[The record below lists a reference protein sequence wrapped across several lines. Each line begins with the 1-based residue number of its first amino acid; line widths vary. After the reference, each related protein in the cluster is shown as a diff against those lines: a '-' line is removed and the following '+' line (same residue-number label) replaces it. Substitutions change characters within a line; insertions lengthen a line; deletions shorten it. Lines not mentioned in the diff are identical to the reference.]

1 MNRLPF
7 LGLLFA
13 LLCLVACRQMNEA
26 HLLHLAEK
34 QVNMNVDSVYAL
46 LVQIERPSQLSDEE
60 RLLYGWLNAYVHYKR
75 HNSMAEDSLI
85 LPASDYY
92 VFRNDTAK
100 NLFSYQLKAWYWYWL
115 KEHERCIAAIDS
127 GVALA
132 KALQDTGRMA
142 DMLIDKAYW
151 YVYVWKDYKWRYVF
165 E

>member
-13 LLCLVACRQMNEA
+13 LLCLVTCRQMNEA

-75 HNSMAEDSLI
+75 HFPYRHSFGRKSRKLLLYGNCHGAE
-85 LPASDYY
+85 
-92 VFRNDTAK
+92 
-100 NLFSYQLKAWYWYWL
+100 Q
-115 KEHERCIAAIDS
+115 E
-127 GVALA
+127 
-132 KALQDTGRMA
+132 
-142 DMLIDKAYW
+142 
-151 YVYVWKDYKWRYVF
+151 
-165 E
+165 

>member
-13 LLCLVACRQMNEA
+13 LLCLVTCRQMNEA

-85 LPASDYY
+85 LPPQRHGEES
-92 VFRNDTAK
+92 VFLSVESLVLVLA
-100 NLFSYQLKAWYWYWL
+100 
-115 KEHERCIAAIDS
+115 ERAR
-127 GVALA
+127 
-132 KALQDTGRMA
+132 T
-142 DMLIDKAYW
+142 
-151 YVYVWKDYKWRYVF
+151 VYSCH
-165 E
+165 

>member
-1 MNRLPF
+1 MRCC
-7 LGLLFA
+7 A
-13 LLCLVACRQMNEA
+13 LLPAGQMNEA

-92 VFRNDTAK
+92 CLPQRHGEESVFLSVESLVLVLA
-100 NLFSYQLKAWYWYWL
+100 
-115 KEHERCIAAIDS
+115 ERAR
-127 GVALA
+127 
-132 KALQDTGRMA
+132 T
-142 DMLIDKAYW
+142 
-151 YVYVWKDYKWRYVF
+151 VYSCH
-165 E
+165 

>member
-85 LPASDYY
+85 LPASDYLLRLPQRHGEES
-92 VFRNDTAK
+92 VFLSVESLVLVLA
-100 NLFSYQLKAWYWYWL
+100 
-115 KEHERCIAAIDS
+115 ERAR
-127 GVALA
+127 
-132 KALQDTGRMA
+132 T
-142 DMLIDKAYW
+142 
-151 YVYVWKDYKWRYVF
+151 VYSCH
-165 E
+165 

>member
-75 HNSMAEDSLI
+75 HNSMAEDSLLLSEISDNSSYPNPSII
-85 LPASDYY
+85 LKIQ
-92 VFRNDTAK
+92 FFI
-100 NLFSYQLKAWYWYWL
+100 L
-115 KEHERCIAAIDS
+115 
-127 GVALA
+127 
-132 KALQDTGRMA
+132 
-142 DMLIDKAYW
+142 
-151 YVYVWKDYKWRYVF
+151 
-165 E
+165 

>member
-75 HNSMAEDSLI
+75 HNSMAEDSFI
-85 LPASDYY
+85 LPAS
-92 VFRNDTAK
+92 VPP
-100 NLFSYQLKAWYWYWL
+100 SESSW
-115 KEHERCIAAIDS
+115 
-127 GVALA
+127 LA
-132 KALQDTGRMA
+132 KASPSTRPYAGQYSATQ
-142 DMLIDKAYW
+142 
-151 YVYVWKDYKWRYVF
+151 
-165 E
+165 

>member
-60 RLLYGWLNAYVHYKR
+60 RRWYGWLNAYVDYKR
-75 HNSMAEDSLI
+75 HNSMEVDSLI
-85 LPASDYY
+85 LLASDYD
-92 VFRNDTAK
+92 VFRNDPATS
-100 NLFSYQLKAWYWYWL
+100 LVSYP
-115 KEHERCIAAIDS
+115 
-127 GVALA
+127 LA
-132 KALQDTGRMA
+132 GC
-142 DMLIDKAYW
+142 Y
-151 YVYVWKDYKWRYVF
+151 RY
-165 E
+165 

>member
-92 VFRNDTAK
+92 YCR
-100 NLFSYQLKAWYWYWL
+100 
-115 KEHERCIAAIDS
+115 HELWDS
-127 GVALA
+127 GNRILYRGIRIWLA
-132 KALQDTGRMA
+132 RTWDFMHDG
-142 DMLIDKAYW
+142 Y
-151 YVYVWKDYKWRYVF
+151 
-165 E
+165 

>member
-92 VFRNDTAK
+92 VFRNEESVFLSVESLVLVLA
-100 NLFSYQLKAWYWYWL
+100 
-115 KEHERCIAAIDS
+115 ERAR
-127 GVALA
+127 
-132 KALQDTGRMA
+132 T
-142 DMLIDKAYW
+142 
-151 YVYVWKDYKWRYVF
+151 VYSCH
-165 E
+165 

>member
-7 LGLLFA
+7 FGLLFA

-75 HNSMAEDSLI
+75 HNSMAEDSLLLSEISDNKIYPNPSII
-85 LPASDYY
+85 LKIQ
-92 VFRNDTAK
+92 FFI
-100 NLFSYQLKAWYWYWL
+100 L
-115 KEHERCIAAIDS
+115 
-127 GVALA
+127 
-132 KALQDTGRMA
+132 
-142 DMLIDKAYW
+142 
-151 YVYVWKDYKWRYVF
+151 
-165 E
+165 